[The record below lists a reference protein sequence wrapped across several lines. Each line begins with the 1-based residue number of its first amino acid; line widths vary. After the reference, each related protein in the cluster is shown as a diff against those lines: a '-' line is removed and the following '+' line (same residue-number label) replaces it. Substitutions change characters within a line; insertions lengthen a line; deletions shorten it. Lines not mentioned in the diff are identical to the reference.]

1 MQLYCQNLTLFGKLF
16 IDHKTLYFDIDR
28 CEYPVYTR
36 IYGEQKTSHNWPVCF
51 YVLTEATSQHEHAM
65 GFFSKVIS
73 RHGLNIKR
81 M

>member
-36 IYGEQKTSHNWPVCF
+36 IYGEQKT
-51 YVLTEATSQHEHAM
+51 
-65 GFFSKVIS
+65 
-73 RHGLNIKR
+73 
-81 M
+81 